1 MNQDQFSF
9 PILKSDTVD
18 PVLDVKKQK
27 DSVLIT
33 TDSII
38 SRKHDTIVEP
48 VKDSLFVEPLTDSAF
63 VEPVI
68 ALTQEVEN
76 PVIPISS
83 LDSNYQ
89 KSSWFIGILV
99 IILILISKIKI
110 SFPRLTPSVLQ
121 SYFRLSETNKLY
133 KSKNKR
139 NTVCYTYM
147 NILSTITLSVFIFEL
162 GMYYSFFKG
171 TSPKLLMFIT
181 GVLLIFISFKIFLA
195 KILGFIFRSNDSARE
210 YSFNLLLIC
219 KTLGIVLI
227 PFVLSIPFV
236 NFSSISYF
244 LTLGVSIV
252 GISYIL
258 VILRGIK
265 ILFTKHVSFLY
276 MILYLCALEMVPL
289 VIAYKYIM
297 NL

>member
-9 PILKSDTVD
+9 PILTPDTID
-18 PVLDVKKQK
+18 PVLDGKVQRDTVFIAK
-27 DSVLIT
+27 
-33 TDSII
+33 DSII
-38 SRKHDTIVEP
+38 SKKIDTIAEP
-48 VKDSLFVEPLTDSAF
+48 VEDSLFVK
-63 VEPVI
+63 PVMTI
-68 ALTQEVEN
+68 TQEVEN
-76 PVIPISS
+76 PVVPISS

-89 KSSWFIGILV
+89 KTSWFIAILV
-99 IILILISKIKI
+99 IILVLISKIKI
-110 SFPRLTPSVLQ
+110 TFPRLTPSVLQ
-121 SYFRLSETNKLY
+121 SYLRLSETNKLF

-139 NTVCYTYM
+139 NTVCYAYM
-147 NILSTITLSVFIFEL
+147 NFLSIITSSVFIFEL
-162 GMYYSFFKG
+162 GMFYNFFDE
-171 TSPKLLMFIT
+171 SLPILLVYIT
-181 GVLLIFISFKIFLA
+181 GVLVIFILFKILLA
-195 KILGFIFRSNDSARE
+195 KILGFIFRSNDAATE
-210 YSFNLLLIC
+210 YSFNLLLIW

-236 NFSSISYF
+236 NFSTISYF
-244 LTLGVSIV
+244 LIVGVSVV

-276 MILYLCALEMVPL
+276 MILYLCALEIVPL